1 MSELFTE
8 KTIGDLYADQVKA
21 HPDHPFIMYPDR
33 DLCWSYAEFDER
45 TDRFAKGLL
54 AIGIRKGDHVGVWA
68 RNVPEWLTLMFA
80 TAKIGAVLVTINT
93 NYKSHELE
101 YVVRQSDMHTLAI
114 VDGLRDVN
122 YVNVVHELVPELRQ
136 HPRGHLKSARFPF
149 LRNVIYL
156 GQEKQRGMYTS
167 MELFALGENQ
177 SDEQLAAA
185 KAGHDRHEVIN
196 MQYTSGTTG
205 FPKGVMLSHRNILNN
220 GYYIGERQELSQADR
235 VCVPVP
241 LFHCFGCVLGIM
253 AIVTHG
259 ATAVMVEQFDPLV
272 VLASVQKARATALY
286 GVPTMYIA
294 ELNHPMFDMFD
305 LSSLRTGI
313 MSGTLCPVVVM
324 RQVIEKMHM
333 PEITIPYGLT
343 EASPVYIMSGA
354 HETFERRVST
364 IGTGQ
369 PHIEIKIIDPETGKT
384 VPPNTHGE
392 LCCRGY
398 NVMKGYYNM
407 PEETA
412 RAVDADGW
420 LHSGDIGIVD
430 EDGYYRITG
439 RLKDM
444 IIRGGENI
452 YPREVEE
459 FLRTNSAVRD
469 VEVVGIP
476 DERYGEVV
484 GAFVI
489 LHDGVQLEPEDLR
502 DFCKD
507 KIAYYKTPKHFFLV
521 KEFPQTASGKIQK
534 YKLREQA
541 RKILGIPEP
550 EVLK

>member
-8 KTIGDLYADQVKA
+8 KTIAGFFADLVATQ
-21 HPDHPFIMYPDR
+21 PDHPFIMYPDR
-33 DLCWSYAEFDER
+33 DLVWSYKDFDER
-45 TDRFAKGLL
+45 TDNMAKGLM
-54 AIGIRKGDHVGVWA
+54 AIGVKKGSHVGVWA

-93 NYKSHELE
+93 NYKKHELE
-101 YVVRQSDMHTLAI
+101 FLVKQSDMHTLAI

-122 YVNVVHELVPELRQ
+122 YVDVVNELVPELKQ
-136 HPRGHLKSARFPF
+136 HPRGCLKSERFPY
-149 LRNVIYL
+149 LKNVIYL

-167 MELFALGENQ
+167 MELFQLGENTPD
-177 SDEQLAAA
+177 DELEKA
-185 KAGHDRHEVIN
+185 KHGFDQNDVVN

-205 FPKGVMLSHRNILNN
+205 FPKGVMLTSRNILNN
-220 GYYIGERQELSQADR
+220 GYYIGERQLLTKNDR
-235 VCVPVP
+235 VCLPVP

-253 AIVTHG
+253 AILSHG
-259 ATAVMVEQFDPLV
+259 ATAVMVEQFEPLI
-272 VLASVQKARATALY
+272 VLASIQKAKATAVY

-294 ELNHPMFDMFD
+294 ELNHPMFSMFD

-313 MSGTLCPVVVM
+313 MSGSLCPVELM

-343 EASPVYIMSGA
+343 EASPVFTMSSA
-354 HETFERRVST
+354 HETLERRVST
-364 IGTGQ
+364 VGTGQ
-369 PHIEIKIIDPETGKT
+369 PHIEIKVIDPETGEI
-384 VPPNTHGE
+384 VPPNTVGE

-398 NVMKGYYNM
+398 NVMKGYYKM

-412 RAVDADGW
+412 KAIDADGW
-420 LHSGDIGIVD
+420 LHSGDLGTVD

-452 YPREVEE
+452 YPKEIEE
-459 FLRTNSAVRD
+459 FLRTNPAVED
-469 VEVVGIP
+469 AEVVGIP
-476 DERYGEVV
+476 DERYGEIV

-489 LHDGVQLEPEDLR
+489 PKQGCELNDIDLR

-507 KIAYYKTPKHFFLV
+507 KIAFYKTPKHFFIV

-534 YKLREQA
+534 FKLKEMA
-541 RKILGIPEP
+541 CKLLGIE
-550 EVLK
+550 K